1 MTVMSHLHNMTDS
14 SDLST
19 HSTPK
24 TEKAPQPNLRRK
36 PKQKRG
42 KERVEKILNAAAEV
56 FDQVG
61 YAQAT
66 THMIAAK
73 AETAVGTLY
82 QFFPDKAAV
91 FKAMEQRH
99 IENVRQFWDSLDAF
113 DVTQVSLRELIHFL
127 ASAVSDLFENP
138 VSRVIFI
145 QFFVAR
151 DAFQTIDEGMT
162 AEAIAVMAKILK
174 RRNPKLEDAQ
184 CSLLGEVC
192 VLSSNALTLRALQAI
207 PPYQEQ
213 LHQQVEDLLVA
224 YLEPYVGDGQRPAFG
239 HRAIGNVMKVMKFDI
254 SCPHCDSQDISKNG
268 KRRGKQCFL
277 CKDCG
282 KQFVMGV

>member
-1 MTVMSHLHNMTDS
+1 MTFTSHFHNMTDLS
-14 SDLST
+14 YLSTKSTKESVQLSQSDL
-19 HSTPK
+19 
-24 TEKAPQPNLRRK
+24 RRE
-36 PKQKRG
+36 PKQKRA

-66 THMIAAK
+66 THLIAAQ

-91 FKAMEQRH
+91 FRAMEQRH
-99 IENVRQFWDSLDAF
+99 IENVRQFWNSLDDF
-113 DVTQVSLRELIHFL
+113 DVTKISLRELIHSL
-127 ASAVSDLFENP
+127 ALATLRLFESP

-192 VLSSNALTLRALQAI
+192 VLSSNALTLRALQAT

-224 YLEPYVGDGQRPAFG
+224 YLEPYVGD
-239 HRAIGNVMKVMKFDI
+239 RAIGTVMKVMKNNV
-254 SCPHCDSQDISKNG
+254 SCPHCESQDISRNG
-268 KRRGKQCFL
+268 KRRGKQCYL

-282 KQFVMGV
+282 KQFVEWQNLFQ

>member
-1 MTVMSHLHNMTDS
+1 MTDYSHS
-14 SDLST
+14 SRDQASNNFRR
-19 HSTPK
+19 
-24 TEKAPQPNLRRK
+24 QPR
-36 PKQKRG
+36 QQRG

-66 THMIAAK
+66 THMIAAR
-73 AETAVGTLY
+73 ANTAVGTLY

-99 IENVRQFWDSLDAF
+99 IENVRQFWDSLDDF
-113 DVTQVSLRELIHFL
+113 DVTQISLRELIHFL
-127 ASAVSDLFENP
+127 SLAVSKLFENP

-174 RRNPKLEDAQ
+174 RRNPNLEDTQ
-184 CSLLGEVC
+184 CALLAEVC
-192 VLSSNALTLRALQAI
+192 VLSSNAVTLRALQA
-207 PPYQEQ
+207 PLPYQEQ
-213 LHQQVEDLLVA
+213 LHQQIEDLMVA
-224 YLEPYVGDGQRPAFG
+224 YLDPYMGD
-239 HRAIGNVMKVMKFDI
+239 RAIGNVMKVMKSDLY
-254 SCPHCDSQDISKNG
+254 CPHCDSQDISRNG
-268 KRRGKQCFL
+268 KRRGKQCYL
-277 CKDCG
+277 CKKCG
-282 KQFVMGV
+282 RQFVALQD

>member
-1 MTVMSHLHNMTDS
+1 MTVMSRPHNMTDS

-19 HSTPK
+19 ASISETPNVL
-24 TEKAPQPNLRRK
+24 QSNLRRK

-66 THMIAAK
+66 THMIAAQ

-99 IENVRQFWDSLDAF
+99 IENVRHFWDSLDAF

-174 RRNPKLEDAQ
+174 RRNPKLEDTQ
-184 CSLLGEVC
+184 CNLLGEVC
-192 VLSSNALTLRALQAI
+192 VLSSNALTLRALQAT

-224 YLEPYVGDGQRPAFG
+224 YLEPYVGD
-239 HRAIGNVMKVMKFDI
+239 RAIGNVMKVMKLAVY
-254 SCPHCDSQDISKNG
+254 CPHCDSQDISKNG
-268 KRRGKQCFL
+268 KRRGKQCYL
-277 CKDCG
+277 CKRCR
-282 KQFVMGV
+282 KQFVASGSHSINS

>member
-1 MTVMSHLHNMTDS
+1 MTDLS
-14 SDLST
+14 GLST
-19 HSTPK
+19 ESTLNL
-24 TEKAPQPNLRRK
+24 EKPVQSNLRRH

-66 THMIAAK
+66 THMIAAR
-73 AETAVGTLY
+73 ANTAVGTLY
-82 QFFPDKAAV
+82 QFFPDKAAI

-113 DVTQVSLRELIHFL
+113 DVNQVSLRELIHSL
-127 ASAVSDLFENP
+127 ALSVSKLFESP
-138 VSRVIFI
+138 VSRVVFI

-151 DAFQTIDEGMT
+151 DVFQTIDEGMT

-184 CSLLGEVC
+184 CSLLAEVC
-192 VLSSNALTLRALQAI
+192 VLSSNALNLRALQTTS
-207 PPYQEQ
+207 PYQQQ
-213 LHQQVEDLLVA
+213 LTQQIEDLMVA
-224 YLEPYVGDGQRPAFG
+224 YLEPYIGN
-239 HRAIGNVMKVMKFDI
+239 RAIGNVMKVMKSEI
-254 SCPHCDSQDISKNG
+254 SCPHCNAQDISRNG
-268 KRRGKQCFL
+268 KRRGKQCYL
-277 CKDCG
+277 CKHCR
-282 KQFVMGV
+282 KQFVM